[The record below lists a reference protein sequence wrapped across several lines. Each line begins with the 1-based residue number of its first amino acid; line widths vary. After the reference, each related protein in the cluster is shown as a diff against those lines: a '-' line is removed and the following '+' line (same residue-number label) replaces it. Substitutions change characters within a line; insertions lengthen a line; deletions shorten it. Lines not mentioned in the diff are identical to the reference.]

1 MNNKKRIAFFSA
13 GWSAQILAE
22 YIRGMEEGFKSANV
36 DIFLFVGYP
45 ASHGPQSR
53 YKSEL
58 NIVNLPHIEDFDG
71 VVVFSST
78 INYPDILIPLLKKCV
93 ESGVPTVSRGM
104 PYEGAYFSDVD
115 NKAGMRDLC
124 EHVIKVHGAKK
135 LCFIAG
141 SPESIDSNV
150 RLETFKDVL
159 NENGLEFNEDYLTYT
174 DWDNYKAV
182 DYLKELKGKDIDFPD
197 AIICAN
203 DGLAM
208 ACTLTVEKF
217 GYRVPE
223 DVIVTGFDFL
233 ADAQKFY
240 PAIASVDQRFK
251 RLGEQSAEI
260 LLEAMSGVEHEEK
273 HLVVPCSFMPGES
286 CGCCEARDFGRIRAL
301 GGREAFYARMSD
313 NWVDRVL
320 ATFESEI
327 VSATGYRNLT
337 ERFNDLV
344 VNKRVLDVDTLHV
357 LLDTRAVNNNS
368 TSEEAFSGYSD
379 HMQVLF
385 SMESNVVNNES
396 YISTR
401 QIIPGY
407 KKDSEE
413 GHLYTMMPIFEN
425 NTPLGY
431 AVTKDRLDLID
442 SRGLQKYQSRLGV
455 SLQQYRQNLSM
466 TVINGQLV
474 KKISKDALT
483 NVKNR
488 VAYEE
493 EIERMQDKL
502 DDGIREPMGIVMF
515 DINGLKEINDELGHE
530 AGDEYIVSSCR
541 LICSVFNHSPV
552 FRIGGDEFVCI
563 LTGRDYELRDRC
575 LRTMKE
581 IMETLRRSTQ
591 VSAVKKVS
599 VAAGMAILE
608 EDDTSIADV
617 FKRADEQMYENKL
630 KMKGT
635 VR

>member
-1 MNNKKRIAFFSA
+1 M
-13 GWSAQILAE
+13 
-22 YIRGMEEGFKSANV
+22 
-36 DIFLFVGYP
+36 
-45 ASHGPQSR
+45 
-53 YKSEL
+53 
-58 NIVNLPHIEDFDG
+58 
-71 VVVFSST
+71 
-78 INYPDILIPLLKKCV
+78 
-93 ESGVPTVSRGM
+93 
-104 PYEGAYFSDVD
+104 
-115 NKAGMRDLC
+115 
-124 EHVIKVHGAKK
+124 
-135 LCFIAG
+135 
-141 SPESIDSNV
+141 
-150 RLETFKDVL
+150 
-159 NENGLEFNEDYLTYT
+159 
-174 DWDNYKAV
+174 
-182 DYLKELKGKDIDFPD
+182 
-197 AIICAN
+197 
-203 DGLAM
+203 
-208 ACTLTVEKF
+208 
-217 GYRVPE
+217 
-223 DVIVTGFDFL
+223 
-233 ADAQKFY
+233 
-240 PAIASVDQRFK
+240 
-251 RLGEQSAEI
+251 
-260 LLEAMSGVEHEEK
+260 
-273 HLVVPCSFMPGES
+273 
-286 CGCCEARDFGRIRAL
+286 
-301 GGREAFYARMSD
+301 
-313 NWVDRVL
+313 
-320 ATFESEI
+320 
-327 VSATGYRNLT
+327 
-337 ERFNDLV
+337 
-344 VNKRVLDVDTLHV
+344 
-357 LLDTRAVNNNS
+357 
-368 TSEEAFSGYSD
+368 
-379 HMQVLF
+379 
-385 SMESNVVNNES
+385 
-396 YISTR
+396 
-401 QIIPGY
+401 
-407 KKDSEE
+407 
-413 GHLYTMMPIFEN
+413 
-425 NTPLGY
+425 
-431 AVTKDRLDLID
+431 ID